1 MTCPTLFLNGTNDFA
16 YPLDSYRKSYSLVPE
31 KQRMVAV
38 IPRLPH
44 GHIWTFPEVDLFLDS
59 QLRAGTNLPQ
69 LGTLQTAGGR
79 ASATVQSPTELREA
93 FLHYTTDGGA
103 WQNREWK
110 SLPAKIDGETISA
123 ELPGT
128 GPLVYY
134 LAVKDA
140 RGVTVST
147 AHAER

>member
-1 MTCPTLFLNGTNDFA
+1 
-16 YPLDSYRKSYSLVPE
+16 
-31 KQRMVAV
+31 MVAV
-38 IPRLPH
+38 VPRLPH

-59 QLRAGTNLPQ
+59 QLREGTGLAQ
-69 LGTLQTAGGR
+69 LSALKTEGSL
-79 ASATVQSPTELREA
+79 ASATVKSPSELREA
-93 FLHYTTDGGA
+93 LLHYTTDGGA